1 MELESIA
8 VPDYSVELNR
18 IVKALQS
25 LGNGNANDGGMG
37 AIENLSIQVGRV
49 ADAISEVAEAI
60 RWGKD

>member
-1 MELESIA
+1 MELEAIA
-8 VPDYSVELNR
+8 VPDYSMELGH
-18 IVKALQS
+18 IAKALQS
-25 LGNGNANDGGMG
+25 LGNGNAVDGGMG